1 MDYLTKYYKNLS
13 EELER
18 RVNLLEMMV
27 AQATSPS
34 PAVPTSAPAG
44 TPGGP
49 MGPPSPAPVPAPTAP
64 PSSFPP
70 PPVPSDYGGTNTPGF
85 RRAYEEWLR
94 RFNDLPAD
102 HPARQKYRF
111 RTRPTRVPGKRSG
124 GGTVN

>member
-1 MDYLTKYYKNLS
+1 MDYITKYYKNLS
-13 EELER
+13 EELSR
-18 RVNLLEMMV
+18 KLNLLEMIA
-27 AQATSPS
+27 AQTTAP
-34 PAVPTSAPAG
+34 VPNAPPAG
-44 TPGGP
+44 TPSEP
-49 MGPPSPAPVPAPTAP
+49 MGPPSPAPMPTPTAP

-102 HPARQKYRF
+102 HPARERYRF